1 MVSGLSLKQKR
12 FCEEY
17 IKTGKAGQAA
27 RLAGYAQNSCD
38 NPFLLFKSKKVQDY
52 LEELNNKIIRDDI
65 ADIQECL
72 KLVTDVMRN
81 PQSTIEQK
89 LKACDMRLKTLG
101 AYIEKV
107 QASVDTEICV
117 NIIED

>member
-1 MVSGLSLKQKR
+1 MVSGLTAKQKK

-17 IKTGKAGQAA
+17 IKSGKAGESA
-27 RLAGYAQNSCD
+27 RIAGYGRTHCR
-38 NPFLLFKSKKVQDY
+38 NPLSLFKSLKIQAY
-52 LEELNNKIIRDDI
+52 LNELNDKVISDDV

-72 KLVTDVMRN
+72 KLVTDVMRSSS
-81 PQSTIEQK
+81 STTAEK

-101 AYIEKV
+101 AYIEKI

-117 NIIED
+117 NVVED

>member
-1 MVSGLSLKQKR
+1 MVSGLTAKQKK

-17 IKTGKAGQAA
+17 IKTGKAGES
-27 RLAGYAQNSCD
+27 LS
-38 NPFLLFKSKKVQDY
+38 LFKSLKIQAY
-52 LEELNNKIIRDDI
+52 LNELNDKVISDDV

-72 KLVTDVMRN
+72 KLVTDVMRSSS
-81 PQSTIEQK
+81 STTAEK

-101 AYIEKV
+101 AYIEKI

-117 NIIED
+117 NVVED